1 MTGLSANTI
10 RTVETATVTEPG
22 FFTVAALTEALGL
35 SPQVVHA
42 ATRRA

>member
-10 RTVETATVTEPG
+10 RTVETAAVTEPG
-22 FFTVAALTEALGL
+22 FFTVAALTDVLGL

-42 ATRRA
+42 VARPA